1 MLVVGRLLCKPG
13 VWFVRRKRL
22 SREKIL
28 NTSAAKVVQVSER
41 RNIKSLE
48 DRFALVAF
56 SRKLISRNPD
66 HKWLWN
72 NNESLTIITGT
83 ESIETH
89 PVPREVAIAN
99 SVYAQVGPAIALTYF
114 RGIFQGMP
122 TFNGMVGWHIGD
134 DSEEKATKFLALLP
148 TKFSEIVWRIVWHEG
163 VCGV

>member
-41 RNIKSLE
+41 RNIKSL
-48 DRFALVAF
+48 
-56 SRKLISRNPD
+56 
-66 HKWLWN
+66 
-72 NNESLTIITGT
+72 
-83 ESIETH
+83 IETH